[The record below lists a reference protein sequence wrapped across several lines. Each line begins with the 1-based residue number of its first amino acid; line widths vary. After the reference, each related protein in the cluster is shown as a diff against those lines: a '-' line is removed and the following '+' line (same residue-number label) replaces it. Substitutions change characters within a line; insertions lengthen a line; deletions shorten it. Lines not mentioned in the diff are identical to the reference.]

1 MPFLNLEIKT
11 NNMENRKFI
20 ITINREAG
28 TGGHEIAEKVS
39 EMLNIKLYD
48 KTFLAHIL
56 EKFKLTPEEA
66 EEIKASKPNWWTEF
80 CRFYKQFGATASIT
94 DENYEV
100 NSQQLYYAEAKT
112 LRDLAEQESC
122 IIVGRT
128 GFHVFK
134 DTPDTIRIF
143 LIADMERRVERM
155 MKKRNL
161 DEKEARKKIEELDK
175 ARENFTKT
183 FAGVSRY
190 DARNYDFVINVTP
203 FTTDQV
209 AKFLVN
215 NIRLKYTL

>member
-1 MPFLNLEIKT
+1 MEKT
-11 NNMENRKFI
+11 KFI

-48 KTFLAHIL
+48 KTFLSHIL

-66 EEIKASKPNWWTEF
+66 ENIKASKPNWWTEF
-80 CRFYKQFGATASIT
+80 CRFYKQFGATASIA
-94 DENYEV
+94 DENFEV
-100 NSQQLYYAEAKT
+100 NSQQLYYAEAKA
-112 LRDLAEQESC
+112 LRDLANQESC

-143 LIADMERRVERM
+143 LIADTEHRVERM
-155 MKKRNL
+155 MKMRNL
-161 DEKEARKKIEELDK
+161 DEKNARKKIEELDK

-190 DARNYDFVINVTP
+190 DAHNYDFVINVTP

>member
-1 MPFLNLEIKT
+1 
-11 NNMENRKFI
+11 MEKPKFI

-56 EKFKLTPEEA
+56 EKFKLTPKEA

-80 CRFYKQFGATASIT
+80 CRFYKQFGATAST
-94 DENYEV
+94 ADENSKV
-100 NSQQLYYAEAKT
+100 NSQQLYHAEAKA

-143 LIADMERRVERM
+143 LIADMEHRMERM
-155 MKKRNL
+155 MKKNNL

>member
-1 MPFLNLEIKT
+1 
-11 NNMENRKFI
+11 MENRKFI

>member
-1 MPFLNLEIKT
+1 
-11 NNMENRKFI
+11 MENRKFI

-39 EMLNIKLYD
+39 EMLNIKIYD

-56 EKFKLTPEEA
+56 EKFNLTPEEA

-143 LIADMERRVERM
+143 LIANMERRVERM

>member
-1 MPFLNLEIKT
+1 MN
-11 NNMENRKFI
+11 NRKYI

-66 EEIKASKPNWWTEF
+66 EKIKASKPNWWSEF
-80 CRFYKQFGATASIT
+80 CRFYKQFGTTAAIAY
-94 DENYEV
+94 ENFEV
-100 NSQQLYYAEAKT
+100 NSQQLYYAEAKV
-112 LRDLAEQESC
+112 LRELAEHESC

-143 LIADMERRVERM
+143 FIADMEHRVERM

-161 DEKEARKKIEELDK
+161 DEKEAREKIKELDE

-183 FAGVSRY
+183 FANVSRY
-190 DARNYDFVINVTP
+190 DARNYDLVINVTP

-209 AKFLVN
+209 AQFIVEN
-215 NIRLKYTL
+215 LKKKYPEP

>member
-1 MPFLNLEIKT
+1 MN
-11 NNMENRKFI
+11 NRKYI

-66 EEIKASKPNWWTEF
+66 EKIKASKPNWWSEF
-80 CRFYKQFGATASIT
+80 CRFYKPFGTTAAIAY
-94 DENYEV
+94 ENFEV
-100 NSQQLYYAEAKT
+100 NSQQLYYAEAKV
-112 LRDLAEQESC
+112 LRELAEHESC

-143 LIADMERRVERM
+143 FIADMEHRVERM

-161 DEKEARKKIEELDK
+161 DEKEAREKIKELDE

-183 FAGVSRY
+183 FANVSRY
-190 DARNYDFVINVTP
+190 DARNYDLVINVTP

-209 AKFLVN
+209 AQFIVEN
-215 NIRLKYTL
+215 LKKKYPEP

>member
-1 MPFLNLEIKT
+1 
-11 NNMENRKFI
+11 MENPKFV
-20 ITINREAG
+20 ITINRETG
-28 TGGHEIAEKVS
+28 SGGHEIAEKVS

-48 KTFLAHIL
+48 KTFLAQIL
-56 EKFKLTPEEA
+56 EKFKLTSEEA
-66 EEIKASKPNWWTEF
+66 EKIKASKPNWWTEF
-80 CRFYKQFGATASIT
+80 CRFYKQFGATAAIA
-94 DENYEV
+94 DENFEV
-100 NSQQLYYAEAKT
+100 NSQQLYYAEAKA

-143 LIADMERRVERM
+143 LIADMEHRVERM

-161 DEKEARKKIEELDK
+161 DEKNARKQIEELDK

-215 NIRLKYTL
+215 NIRLKYPI

>member
-1 MPFLNLEIKT
+1 
-11 NNMENRKFI
+11 MEKPKFI

-48 KTFLAHIL
+48 KTFLSHIL

-66 EEIKASKPNWWTEF
+66 ENIKASKPNWWAEF
-80 CRFYKQFGATASIT
+80 CRFYKQFGATASIA
-94 DENYEV
+94 DENFEV
-100 NSQQLYYAEAKT
+100 NSQQLYYAEAKA
-112 LRDLAEQESC
+112 LRDLANQESC

-143 LIADMERRVERM
+143 LIADTEHRVERM
-155 MKKRNL
+155 MKMRNL
-161 DEKEARKKIEELDK
+161 DEKNARKKIEELDK

-215 NIRLKYTL
+215 NIRQKYTL

>member
-1 MPFLNLEIKT
+1 
-11 NNMENRKFI
+11 MENQKFI

-28 TGGHEIAEKVS
+28 TGGHEIAEKIS

-56 EKFKLTPEEA
+56 EKFKLSPEEA
-66 EEIKASKPNWWTEF
+66 ENIKASQPNWWSEF
-80 CRFYKQFGATASIT
+80 CRFYKQFGTTAAIAY
-94 DENYEV
+94 ENFEV
-100 NSQQLYYAEAKT
+100 NSQQLYYAEAKA

-134 DTPDTIRIF
+134 DTPGTIRIF
-143 LIADMERRVERM
+143 LIADMEHRVERM

-161 DEKEARKKIEELDK
+161 GEEEARKKIEELDK

-190 DARNYDFVINVTP
+190 DARNYDLVINVTH

-209 AKFLVN
+209 AQFLAE
-215 NIRLKYTL
+215 NIRRKYPER

>member
-1 MPFLNLEIKT
+1 
-11 NNMENRKFI
+11 MENRKFI

-143 LIADMERRVERM
+143 LIADMEHRVERM

-175 ARENFTKT
+175 ARENFTKA

-209 AKFLVN
+209 AKFLAN

>member
-1 MPFLNLEIKT
+1 
-11 NNMENRKFI
+11 MEKPKFI

-56 EKFKLTPEEA
+56 EKFKLTPKEA

-80 CRFYKQFGATASIT
+80 CRFYKQFGATAST
-94 DENYEV
+94 ADDTSKV
-100 NSQQLYYAEAKT
+100 NSQQLYHAEAKA

-143 LIADMERRVERM
+143 LIADMEHRMERM
-155 MKKRNL
+155 MKKNNL